1 MSSPSAFRIPDLWS
15 YCPFPAIFHEN
26 GDAIAT
32 ESEHWLLAH
41 CTNITPGLRREV
53 PHLMSGQLAAF
64 CYNNC
69 NDERFRVVCDF
80 MITLFLLDDVSDEF
94 KTKDTEILMDI
105 IMNAMKEPGVYRP
118 GATNDQKHPAEE
130 PDASKLTRE

>member
-1 MSSPSAFRIPDLWS
+1 
-15 YCPFPAIFHEN
+15 
-26 GDAIAT
+26 
-32 ESEHWLLAH
+32 
-41 CTNITPGLRREV
+41 
-53 PHLMSGQLAAF
+53 
-64 CYNNC
+64 
-69 NDERFRVVCDF
+69 